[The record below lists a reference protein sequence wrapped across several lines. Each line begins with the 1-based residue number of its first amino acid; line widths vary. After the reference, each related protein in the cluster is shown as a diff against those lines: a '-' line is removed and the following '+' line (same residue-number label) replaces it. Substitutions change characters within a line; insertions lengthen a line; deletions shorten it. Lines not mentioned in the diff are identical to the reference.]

1 MPPLP
6 LAFEEIFATSL
17 ESNIGGSH
25 EPHKWKPCKTIIKQ
39 EKAPII
45 DMSSKA
51 LALIDPFSISGSKNP
66 QTNKDRNPIRANHAA
81 VDPFMN
87 SEIVI

>member
-25 EPHKWKPCKTIIKQ
+25 VPHKWKPCKTIIKQ

-45 DMSSKA
+45 DITNKA
-51 LALIDPFSISGSKNP
+51 LALKDPFSISGSKNP
-66 QTNKDRNPIRANHAA
+66 QTNKDRNPIRANHTA

-87 SEIVI
+87 